1 MTDEKKEGKKE
12 EKEERESGGGGDGDE
27 KGQRDEQVR
36 GMRLWWQS
44 WYDILNELVACE

>member
-12 EKEERESGGGGDGDE
+12 EKEERESGGGDGDE

-44 WYDILNELVACE
+44 LV